1 MVISYFLRVV
11 FPPPP
16 SLLVN
21 AVSIVTLLCL
31 IAGGYMEIGGKSK
44 QYAKFFDPNT
54 NKISKVEENR
64 KLLRSRHGM
73 LIFYTPSFIVGLV
86 AFAIF
91 PYQNLRFLILLY
103 VLNIHFFKRILE
115 VVFIHK
121 FSGFMMRNVAIT
133 IGLSYTVSTATM
145 IYAQYLS
152 RESPEPCV
160 DLKYVGEGMFLI
172 GIIGNFYHHYI
183 LSKLRKNGNKEYKIP
198 TGALFDLVICPHYFF
213 EIVEFIG
220 VSCISQTMFSF
231 CFTLGTIFLLI
242 GRSHATRKW
251 YILKFGETFR
261 KDIKAI
267 VPYFF

>member
-73 LIFYTPSFIVGLV
+73 LIFYTPSFI
-86 AFAIF
+86 
-91 PYQNLRFLILLY
+91 
-103 VLNIHFFKRILE
+103 